1 MHSTVPGVHMPW
13 HVPETHAWLTQ
24 GAAVPHCPAALHVS
38 TPLPEHCVE
47 PGVQTPTHIPA
58 THAWF
63 AQEPQL
69 PVRLPQPSIWMPQV
83 PIG

>member
-1 MHSTVPGVHMPW
+1 MTRTPGSRSATPVLHSPLP
-13 HVPETHAWLTQ
+13 
-24 GAAVPHCPAALHVS
+24 LHVS

-47 PGVQTPTHIPA
+47 PGAQTPTHIPA

-63 AQEPQL
+63 AQTPQL
-69 PVRLPQPSIWMPQV
+69 AVRPPQPSLWMPQA